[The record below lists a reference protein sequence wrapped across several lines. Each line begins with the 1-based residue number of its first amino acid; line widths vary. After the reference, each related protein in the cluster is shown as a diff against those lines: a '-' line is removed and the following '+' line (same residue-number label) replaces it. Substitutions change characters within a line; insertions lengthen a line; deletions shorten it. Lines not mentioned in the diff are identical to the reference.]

1 MIRRSPPN
9 APASPHYTSEPNL
22 TSCPNNENL
31 NITQRKRKRESDEL
45 GRMEKMMMDM
55 KTMFEE
61 FVSNQTQQ
69 NNKIDTLQMAIE
81 EIRTQNAK
89 IAIQNSEIRT
99 QNEEIQKTMSFLSD
113 KYDEAVLE
121 INNLKAEC
129 NKNQQ
134 IIKTLENKV
143 DFLEKNLRAASLEI
157 KNVPLQCPETRET
170 LISTIQKLG
179 NIVNHPVLEQDIANI
194 FRLKSKK
201 ESVGTVIVEFSSAAA
216 KQLFLK
222 STKIYNKQNKEN
234 RLNTTH
240 LQEKGPKHFLY
251 VSEVL
256 TAMTKR
262 LYYLAREFIKSSE
275 YEQCWTANGKVYIRK
290 KEGMPSRL
298 IKTED
303 DLAQLRRQK

>member
-9 APASPHYTSEPNL
+9 APASPCYTSEPNL
-22 TSCPNNENL
+22 TSCSNNENL

-45 GRMEKMMMDM
+45 GRMEKMMIEM

-69 NNKIDTLQMAIE
+69 NNKMDTLQTALE
-81 EIRTQNAK
+81 DIRTQNAK
-89 IAIQNSEIRT
+89 ISILNSEIRA
-99 QNEEIQKTMSFLSD
+99 QNEEIQKTVSFLSE

-143 DFLEKNLRAASLEI
+143 DILEKNLRASSLEI
-157 KNVPLQCPETRET
+157 KNIPLQCPETRET
-170 LISTIQKLG
+170 LISTVQKLG
-179 NIVNHPVLEQDIANI
+179 SIINHSVLETDIRNI
-194 FRLKSKK
+194 FRLKSKT
-201 ESVGTVIVEFSSAAA
+201 ES
-216 KQLFLK
+216 
-222 STKIYNKQNKEN
+222 NKEN

-240 LQEKGPKHFLY
+240 LHEKGPKHFLY
-251 VSEVL
+251 VSEFL

-262 LYYLAREFIKSSE
+262 LYYLAREFIKTSE

-298 IKTED
+298 IKSED
-303 DLAQLRRQK
+303 DLVQLRRQK